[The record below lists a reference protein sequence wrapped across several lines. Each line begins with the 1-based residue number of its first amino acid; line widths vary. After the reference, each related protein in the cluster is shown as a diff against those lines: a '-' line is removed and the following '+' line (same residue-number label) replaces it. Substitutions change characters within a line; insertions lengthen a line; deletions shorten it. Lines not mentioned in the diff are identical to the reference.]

1 MALGK
6 KKSLHQAAAADD
18 GYFETVIY
26 TGNNTARTIPVG
38 FQPDLVWFKNRNNS
52 TNSTHRHLLYDSVR
66 GQSAGYLHTDGASDE
81 EAYPAF
87 TGFSSNGIDLGGG
100 VVGGAD
106 SGLNDSSGTYV
117 AWCWKAGGAAVSGTG
132 TGGATNVSYSAN
144 TASGFSIVKYT
155 KSSTSGTMT
164 HGLTAA
170 PELIIEKR
178 RDGAAYWNV
187 RVEGVTGNNQTIY
200 LNQTTEVSTHPSLNL
215 WSTPTTS
222 VFGYDSANATAGDYV
237 AYCFHSVTGVQ
248 KIGTYQGT
256 GISGI
261 SVPTGFQPKFIIV
274 KSSSRASAW
283 LMMDTVRDTVSP
295 MTEFLVAQTT
305 GTEFSAPALG
315 FGFNSNGFTVD
326 NTDGTFNDSGET
338 YIYLAIA

>member
-6 KKSLHQAAAADD
+6 KKSLHQAAAAADD
-18 GYFETVIY
+18 SYFETVLY
-26 TGNNTARTIPVG
+26 TGNGSTQSISTVG
-38 FQPDLVWFKNRNNS
+38 FQPDLVWVKNRNTAGNP
-52 TNSTHRHLLYDSVR
+52 HELADSVR
-66 GQSAGYLHTDGASDE
+66 GVNNTLNSDTSNAQYNNTTYQFNSFDANGFTVTDDTAGNYAV
-81 EAYPAF
+81 
-87 TGFSSNGIDLGGG
+87 NG
-100 VVGGAD
+100 
-106 SGLNDSSGTYV
+106 NNETYV
-117 AWCWKAGGAAVSGTG
+117 AWNFKGGGAAVSGTG
-132 TGGATNVSYSAN
+132 TGGASSVSYSAN

-164 HGLTAA
+164 HGLSAA

-178 RDGAAYWNV
+178 TDSAAYWNV

-256 GISGI
+256 GVSGI
-261 SVPTGFQPKFIIV
+261 SVTTGFQPKFILV
-274 KSSSRASAW
+274 KATSRASAW
-283 LMMDTVRDTVSP
+283 LIMDTVRDTVSP
-295 MTEFLVAQTT
+295 MTEFLVAQTN
-305 GTEFSAPALG
+305 GAEFSAPALG
-315 FGFNSNGFTVD
+315 YGFNSTGFTVD
-326 NTDGTFNDSGET
+326 NTDGTFNDGGET
-338 YIYLAIA
+338 YFYLAIA

>member
-18 GYFETVIY
+18 GYFETVLY
-26 TGNNTARTIPVG
+26 TGNGTSQSISTVG
-38 FQPDLVWFKNRNNS
+38 FQPDFVWIKQRSGTGRNVL
-52 TNSTHRHLLYDSVR
+52 TDSVR
-66 GQSAGYLHTDGASDE
+66 GAEKILYSELSGGETVYAGRGLTSFD
-81 EAYPAF
+81 
-87 TGFSSNGIDLGGG
+87 SNGFTVDDT
-100 VVGGAD
+100 GAINY
-106 SGLNDSSGTYV
+106 SVNHSGTYV
-117 AWCWKAGGAAVSGTG
+117 AWCWKAAGAAVSGTG
-132 TGGATNVSYSAN
+132 TGGATSVSYSAN

-164 HGLTAA
+164 HGLSAA

-178 RDGAAYWNV
+178 TDGTAYWNV

-256 GISGI
+256 GVSGI
-261 SVPTGFQPKFIIV
+261 SVTTGFQPKFIIV
-274 KSSSRASAW
+274 KATSRASAW
-283 LMMDTVRDTVSP
+283 LIMDTVRDTVSP
-295 MTEFLVAQTT
+295 MTEFLVAQTN
-305 GTEFSAPALG
+305 GAEFSASALG
-315 FGFNSNGFTVD
+315 YGFNSTGFTVA

-338 YIYLAIA
+338 YFYLAIA